1 MHRLTFCAMP
11 CACHNS
17 RYFVQISQTNSLNY
31 CSMFL
36 SNSNNGRLLKER
48 PHEIDL
54 CFCCLPDLSVQ
65 KHMTWHRRIHF
76 MFRPAGLLWTHN
88 RGNQAKRIV
97 PIVFF
102 CQRLTNI
109 YSFMSWWYE
118 DIFVLGSWGM
128 RDFSSLAR
136 KGRQMPIRIAINA
149 NSRDIHY
156 VLRWSESRSTSAT
169 IARITL
175 NASIRRPGLND
186 VTEDK

>member
-102 CQRLTNI
+102 LSASHQHLLLYVVMVRRHIC
-109 YSFMSWWYE
+109 
-118 DIFVLGSWGM
+118 
-128 RDFSSLAR
+128 AR
-136 KGRQMPIRIAINA
+136 KLGNEGLFLISQERQTDAHTDSNKCKQSRHTLRSEMIRIPFDFRHYSEDYVERINT
-149 NSRDIHY
+149 
-156 VLRWSESRSTSAT
+156 E
-169 IARITL
+169 AR
-175 NASIRRPGLND
+175 A
-186 VTEDK
+186 